1 MDLLHLILVFV
12 VIGLAL
18 YLVNRF
24 IPMDP
29 AVKTVMNVAIII
41 ILVIWLLELFLP
53 GIATV
58 PIGARRGP

>member
-58 PIGARRGP
+58 PIGTRRGP